1 MARVDYDAGAGLR
14 RFELA
19 MERLDPLAAVI
30 VASHIAL
37 EVELMVVIA
46 RTVRRPDYLGELNYA
61 QKVRVLA
68 STWNGEDVDAENIKE
83 ALLKFG
89 TLRNKVAHGNV
100 ESVEAA
106 LQQLREAYQQLYPG
120 VDLASSP
127 DDIAG
132 GIIAFF
138 GDAPTPEEVRKIGE
152 GLERIGIP

>member
-19 MERLDPLAAVI
+19 MERLDPRAAVI

-37 EVELMVVIA
+37 EVELMVVLG
-46 RTVRRPDYLGELNYA
+46 RTVRRPYYLSELNFA

-100 ESVEAA
+100 EGIDAA
-106 LQQLREAYQQLYPG
+106 LQALREAYQRLYPD
-120 VDLASSP
+120 VELASSP

-138 GDAPTPEEVRKIGE
+138 GDAPTPEEVRRIAE
-152 GLERIGIP
+152 GLERIGLA